1 MKSAI
6 IAALLSILA
15 FNSYAQESQKE
26 VQEKPLI
33 IYSSQGRIE
42 IKNPSN
48 CTQHRSD
55 KGSIAITCEN
65 QCKQTINNKDGEV
78 LIQC

>member
-6 IAALLSILA
+6 TAALLSILA
-15 FNSYAQESQKE
+15 FNSYAQESQKNVNE
-26 VQEKPLI
+26 EPLV

-42 IKNPSN
+42 IKNPST

-65 QCKQTINNKDGEV
+65 QCKQTTDSKDGKV
-78 LIQC
+78 SIQC